1 MTKRKNKS
9 VEIISDPKRIKSM
22 TVIATT
28 IDFFKDSQDTEDIQ
42 NVCRINPEDVYSDF
56 EDSDEDLTESE
67 TDSESE
73 TESEE
78 SSP

>member
-28 IDFFKDSQDTEDIQ
+28 IDFFKDSQDTEDIK
-42 NVCRINPEDVYSDF
+42 NVKINPDEDSL
-56 EDSDEDLTESE
+56 EDSDEDFKDSDEDSDE
-67 TDSESE
+67 DSDSSESE
-73 TESEE
+73 ED
-78 SSP
+78 

>member
-28 IDFFKDSQDTEDIQ
+28 IDFFKDSQVTEDIK
-42 NVCRINPEDVYSDF
+42 NVKINPDEDSL
-56 EDSDEDLTESE
+56 EDSDEDFKDSDEDSDE
-67 TDSESE
+67 DSDSSESE
-73 TESEE
+73 ED
-78 SSP
+78 

>member
-1 MTKRKNKS
+1 MSKRKHKS
-9 VEIISDPKRIKSM
+9 VEIITDPKRLKNISV
-22 TVIATT
+22 TTT
-28 IDFFKDSQDTEDIQ
+28 IDFVDSEDTEDIQ
-42 NVCRINPEDVYSDF
+42 NVCRINLEDLDF
-56 EDSDEDLTESE
+56 EDSDSDDLTESE